1 MNNTNKTYRIAAA
14 STDGKTINEHF
25 GKASSFLI
33 YDIGKE
39 APVFIEKRN
48 VTPLNC
54 ESEHTE
60 ENLASNV
67 EALKDCTAIVTVKIG
82 GPVRR
87 IFEINGISIFEKTDT
102 IDNALSKLA
111 AYYTKTGGN

>member
-102 IDNALSKLA
+102 IDNALAKLA
-111 AYYTKTGGN
+111 AYYEKTGGN